1 MPCLLRRGAGLV
13 DPAQAGSTVLEG
25 RQAERG
31 GGWALRRS
39 LEASE
44 ARSAAGAKVRE
55 GLTPNGRDGK
65 DGTGR
70 SPKARRRCAPTRA
83 NNHDIQPK
91 TGISATGEL
100 LGAKV

>member
-1 MPCLLRRGAGLV
+1 MV
-13 DPAQAGSTVLEG
+13 DPAQAGSTVFEG

-31 GGWALRRS
+31 GDGPCADP

-70 SPKARRRCAPTRA
+70 SPKARRRIAPTRA
-83 NNHDIQPK
+83 
-91 TGISATGEL
+91 TR
-100 LGAKV
+100 